1 MTKPRFPRA
10 THDKAD
16 AVTKAPACQA
26 GYDFWRRFA
35 PKDPG
40 QSPKYLQLRDAVL
53 AGIREGYWS
62 LGDRLPPEKDLALA
76 TGLSLGT
83 VQKAYRELV
92 QDGAVDRKQGRAGSF
107 VNREP
112 RQVDTVWHFLFSDE
126 RRENFFPVF
135 PQVDRIHR
143 HRNRGSWSM
152 HMQWVEDEVV
162 EIDRIVD
169 IGHEFLVYSQFII
182 DARVYDQARKDKR
195 TALEGVN
202 LRREL
207 NLTVQRMTYDIRIE
221 PLPRDICSKIGVAA
235 KTIGMVVEI
244 FSSASPANYGS
255 FQRIFVPRT
264 QFFMRIDSQAPRSA

>member
-1 MTKPRFPRA
+1 M
-10 THDKAD
+10 
-16 AVTKAPACQA
+16 
-26 GYDFWRRFA
+26 
-35 PKDPG
+35 
-40 QSPKYLQLRDAVL
+40 RDAVL
-53 AGIREGYWS
+53 AGIREGFWS

-92 QDGAVDRKQGRAGSF
+92 QDGAVDRRQGRAGSF

-143 HRNRGSWSM
+143 HSSRGSWSM
-152 HMQWVEDEVV
+152 HMPWVENEVV

-182 DARVYDQARKDKR
+182 DARVYDQARKDKK

-207 NLTVQRMTYDIRIE
+207 NLNVQRMTYDIRIE
-221 PLPRDICSKIGVAA
+221 PLPRAICSKIGVAA

-244 FSSASPANYGS
+244 FSSASPANGGS

-264 QFFMRIDSQAPRSA
+264 QFFMRIDTQAPRSS